1 MAEKIEVG
9 VTIKGTEK
17 VTSDLNKVDKTTKGL
32 GSSFGGVAT
41 GLDKMTGGA
50 VTAFR
55 SATTGVKTFVKGLK
69 LTRTAIIA
77 TGVGALVLGVVALVS
92 AFVSTRKGANQLKV
106 VMAAMGAV
114 VERVTGYFQAAGTYL
129 VTLFTKGHTAAV
141 ESYRE
146 EIDKLPG
153 SMQDAID
160 KAIELERRTQAL
172 RTSQRDMSV
181 AFAEGRAQ
189 IKEYNM
195 VAEDV
200 TRSLEDRLEAAQK
213 AIDIEKDLMAE
224 RQRIATEERDIAKEK
239 AAQSDSSEDDL
250 DNLATLE
257 VALINI
263 RTESAEMQTTLGNK
277 LNIISQQSAAAAKAE
292 ADAVVAAEKEKQDA
306 YDATYEAKQ
315 KANAQILK
323 DAETAG
329 EYLMSKRELEAQAL
343 MFEYEDLEA
352 AQAKKVA
359 LLEES
364 NTAYPGELELNKQ
377 ILEDIETEYN
387 RRSLDLT
394 KKFAD
399 EDQAIKDAASDKTI
413 ATAEATAQAV
423 RAARLG
429 IVAAGF
435 EALKSMAK
443 TEEGQKRLAISQI
456 LVNQGVAMS
465 QAIAGATTS
474 ATALGPGAF
483 VATPL
488 FIAQALGLVLGSFAS
503 IKGVMNQAGASSGSV
518 GSGGGGGGGG
528 STQLALTPTLESFG
542 EGALELP
549 AVQAYVLQNNIAD
562 ADALQQELLNRSS
575 L

>member
-1 MAEKIEVG
+1 MSERIDVG

-32 GSSFGGVAT
+32 GTSFEGVAT

-55 SATTGVKTFVKGLK
+55 SATAGVKTFVKGLK

-114 VERVTGYFQAAGTYL
+114 VERLTGYFQAAGTYL
-129 VTLFTKGHTAAV
+129 VTLFTKGHTAAAK
-141 ESYRE
+141 SYRE

-160 KAIELERRTQAL
+160 KARELERRTQAL

-213 AIDIEKDLMAE
+213 AIDIEKELMSE
-224 RQRIATEERDIAKEK
+224 RQKNAQEEYDIAVEK
-239 AAQSDSSEDDL
+239 AAQSDSSEEDL
-250 DNLATLE
+250 DNLAALE

-277 LNIISQQSAAAAKAE
+277 LNIIKAQSAAAAKAE
-292 ADAVVAAEKEKQDA
+292 SDAVVAAEKEKQDA
-306 YDATYEAKQ
+306 IKKTRDLIEAQQEKDEQ
-315 KANAQILK
+315 SVRDYLKTKEALELEAFEEKAMVLLAANM
-323 DAETAG
+323 TAG
-329 EYLMSKRELEAQAL
+329 EDDMAL
-343 MFEYEDLEA
+343 RRKLD
-352 AQAKKVA
+352 
-359 LLEES
+359 EEK
-364 NTAYPGELELNKQ
+364 NA
-377 ILEDIETEYN
+377 I
-387 RRSLDLT
+387 T
-394 KKFAD
+394 KKYR
-399 EDQAIKDAASDKTI
+399 DAEQLIIDTANDKKI
-413 ATAEATAQAV
+413 ATEEATAQAV
-423 RAARLG
+423 KAARLG
-429 IVAAGF
+429 IVSAGF
-435 EALKSMAK
+435 QALQSMAK

-456 LVNQGVAMS
+456 LVNQGIAMS
-465 QAIAGATTS
+465 EAFRGAQQAAAAT
-474 ATALGPGAF
+474 GPAAP
-483 VATPL
+483 VMSPL
-488 FIAQALGLVLGSFAS
+488 FTAQMLGMVLTSFAS
-503 IKGVMNQAGASSGSV
+503 IKGVMNQAGAASGSI
-518 GSGGGGGGGG
+518 GTSSGGGGGGLGG
-528 STQLALTPTLESFG
+528 TTQLALTPSLDSFG
-542 EGALELP
+542 EGTLELP
-549 AVQAYVLQNNIAD
+549 AVQAYILQNNIAD
-562 ADALQQELLNRSS
+562 ADALAQALQNQSS

>member
-1 MAEKIEVG
+1 
-9 VTIKGTEK
+9 
-17 VTSDLNKVDKTTKGL
+17 
-32 GSSFGGVAT
+32 
-41 GLDKMTGGA
+41 
-50 VTAFR
+50 
-55 SATTGVKTFVKGLK
+55 
-69 LTRTAIIA
+69 
-77 TGVGALVLGVVALVS
+77 
-92 AFVSTRKGANQLKV
+92 
-106 VMAAMGAV
+106 
-114 VERVTGYFQAAGTYL
+114 
-129 VTLFTKGHTAAV
+129 
-141 ESYRE
+141 
-146 EIDKLPG
+146 
-153 SMQDAID
+153 MQDAID

-239 AAQSDSSEDDL
+239 AAQSDSSEEDL
-250 DNLATLE
+250 DNLAALE

-277 LNIISQQSAAAAKAE
+277 LNIISQQSAAAAKTE
-292 ADAVVAAEKEKQDA
+292 ADAVVAAEKEKQEA

-315 KANAQILK
+315 KANAQTLK

-343 MFEYEDLEA
+343 MFEYEDLEE

-364 NTAYPGELELNKQ
+364 ATAYPGELKLQKQ

-399 EDQAIKDAASDKTI
+399 EDQAILDTASDKKI
-413 ATAEATAQAV
+413 ATAQATAQAV
-423 RAARLG
+423 KAANMGL
-429 IVAAGF
+429 VQAGF
-435 EALKSMAK
+435 QALNAMAK
-443 TEEGQKRLAISQI
+443 TEEGQKRLAIAQI
-456 LVNQGVAMS
+456 LVNQGIAMS
-465 QAIAGATTS
+465 AAIR
-474 ATALGPGAF
+474 TALTAAAMLPQPAGMFAVPGFTAS
-483 VATPL
+483 L
-488 FIAQALGLVLGSFAS
+488 IGMVLSSFAS

-518 GSGGGGGGGG
+518 GSVGGGGGGG
-528 STQLALTPTLESFG
+528 SSAGMQLGLTPNLEGVTQVQEAMPPVKAFVVQSQLADES
-542 EGALELP
+542 ALVAQLK
-549 AVQAYVLQNNIAD
+549 AMA
-562 ADALQQELLNRSS
+562 S

>member
-1 MAEKIEVG
+1 MSERIDVG
-9 VTIKGTEK
+9 VRITGTEK

-32 GSSFGGVAT
+32 GTSFEGVAT

-160 KAIELERRTQAL
+160 KARELERRTQAL

-213 AIDIEKDLMAE
+213 AIDIEKELMSE
-224 RQRIATEERDIAKEK
+224 RQKNAQEEFDIAVEK
-239 AAQSDSSEDDL
+239 AAQSDSSEEDL
-250 DNLATLE
+250 DNLAALE

-277 LNIISQQSAAAAKAE
+277 LNIIKAQSAAAAKAE
-292 ADAVVAAEKEKQDA
+292 SDAVVAAEKEKQDA
-306 YDATYEAKQ
+306 IKKTRDLIEAQQEKDEESVRDYLKTKEALELEAFEE
-315 KANAQILK
+315 KAMVLLAANM
-323 DAETAG
+323 TAG
-329 EYLMSKRELEAQAL
+329 EDDMAL
-343 MFEYEDLEA
+343 RRKLDEEKNAITQKYRDAEQLIIDTA
-352 AQAKKVA
+352 DAKKVA
-359 LLEES
+359 
-364 NTAYPGELELNKQ
+364 TAQ
-377 ILEDIETEYN
+377 
-387 RRSLDLT
+387 
-394 KKFAD
+394 
-399 EDQAIKDAASDKTI
+399 
-413 ATAEATAQAV
+413 ATAQAV
-423 RAARLG
+423 KAANMGL
-429 IVAAGF
+429 VQAGF
-435 EALKSMAK
+435 QALSVMAK

-456 LVNQGVAMS
+456 LVNQGIAMS
-465 QAIAGATTS
+465 NAVVAGLS
-474 ATALGPGAF
+474 AAAKMPQPAGLFMAPGFVASALG
-483 VATPL
+483 
-488 FIAQALGLVLGSFAS
+488 IALTSFAS
-503 IKGVMNQAGASSGSV
+503 IKGVMNQAGAASGSV
-518 GSGGGGGGGG
+518 GTSSGGGAGGISSGMQLGLTPNLDNVTQVQQAIPPVKAFVVQ
-528 STQLALTPTLESFG
+528 SQLADES
-542 EGALELP
+542 ALVAQLK
-549 AVQAYVLQNNIAD
+549 AMA
-562 ADALQQELLNRSS
+562 S

>member
-1 MAEKIEVG
+1 MSERIDVG
-9 VTIKGTEK
+9 VRITGTEK

-32 GSSFGGVAT
+32 GTSFEGVAT

-160 KAIELERRTQAL
+160 KARELERRTQSL

-213 AIDIEKDLMAE
+213 AIDIEKELMSE
-224 RQRIATEERDIAKEK
+224 RQKNAQEEFDIAVEK
-239 AAQSDSSEDDL
+239 AAQSDSSEEDL
-250 DNLATLE
+250 DNLAALE

-277 LNIISQQSAAAAKAE
+277 LNIIKAQSAAAAKAE
-292 ADAVVAAEKEKQDA
+292 SDAVVAAEKEKQDA
-306 YDATYEAKQ
+306 IKKTRDLIEAQQEKDEESVRDYLKTKEALELEAFEE
-315 KANAQILK
+315 KAMVLLAANM
-323 DAETAG
+323 TAG
-329 EYLMSKRELEAQAL
+329 EDDMAL
-343 MFEYEDLEA
+343 RRKLDEEKNAITQKYRDAEQLIIDTA
-352 AQAKKVA
+352 DAKKVA
-359 LLEES
+359 
-364 NTAYPGELELNKQ
+364 TAQ
-377 ILEDIETEYN
+377 
-387 RRSLDLT
+387 
-394 KKFAD
+394 
-399 EDQAIKDAASDKTI
+399 
-413 ATAEATAQAV
+413 ATAQAV
-423 RAARLG
+423 KAANMGL
-429 IVAAGF
+429 VQAGF
-435 EALKSMAK
+435 QALSVMAK

-456 LVNQGVAMS
+456 LVNQGIAMS
-465 QAIAGATTS
+465 NAVVAGLS
-474 ATALGPGAF
+474 AAAKMPQPAGLFMAPGFVASALG
-483 VATPL
+483 
-488 FIAQALGLVLGSFAS
+488 IALTSFAS
-503 IKGVMNQAGASSGSV
+503 IKGVMNQAGAASGSV
-518 GSGGGGGGGG
+518 GTSSGGGAGGISSGMQLGLTPNLDNVTQVQQAIPPVKAFVVQ
-528 STQLALTPTLESFG
+528 SQLADES
-542 EGALELP
+542 ALVAQLK
-549 AVQAYVLQNNIAD
+549 AMA
-562 ADALQQELLNRSS
+562 S

>member
-1 MAEKIEVG
+1 MSERIDVG
-9 VTIKGTEK
+9 VTIKGTGK
-17 VTSDLNKVDKTTKGL
+17 VTSDLSKVDSKAKGL
-32 GSSFGGVAT
+32 GTSFEGVAT

-55 SATTGVKTFVKGLK
+55 SATAGVKTFVKGLK

-114 VERVTGYFQAAGTYL
+114 VERLTGYFQAAGTYL

-160 KAIELERRTQAL
+160 KARELERRTQAL

-200 TRSLEDRLEAAQK
+200 TRSLEDRLKAAQK
-213 AIDIEKDLMAE
+213 AIDIEKDLMAQ
-224 RQRIATEERDIAKEK
+224 RQQNAQEEFDIAVEK
-239 AAQSDSSEDDL
+239 AAQSDSSEEDL
-250 DNLATLE
+250 DNLAALE

-277 LNIISQQSAAAAKAE
+277 LNIISNQTIAAAKAE
-292 ADAVVAAEKEKQDA
+292 SDAVAASEKEKRDEIKKTR
-306 YDATYEAKQ
+306 DLIEAQQAKDEESVRDY
-315 KANAQILK
+315 LK
-323 DAETAG
+323 TKEA
-329 EYLMSKRELEAQAL
+329 LELEAFQEKAMVLLAANMTAKEDDMAL
-343 MFEYEDLEA
+343 RRKLDEERNAITQKYRDAEQLIIDTADAKAKA
-352 AQAKKVA
+352 AQDKIDQEK
-359 LLEES
+359 E
-364 NTAYPGELELNKQ
+364 N
-377 ILEDIETEYN
+377 
-387 RRSLDLT
+387 
-394 KKFAD
+394 AD
-399 EDQAIKDAASDKTI
+399 NKTI
-413 ATAEATAQAV
+413 AREKAAAQAV

-435 EALKSMAK
+435 DALKSMAK
-443 TEEGQKRLAISQI
+443 TEEGQKKLAISQI
-456 LVNQGVAMS
+456 LVNQGIAMS
-465 QAIAGATTS
+465 EAFRGAQQAAAAT
-474 ATALGPGAF
+474 GPAAP
-483 VATPL
+483 VMSPL
-488 FIAQALGLVLGSFAS
+488 FTAQMIGMVLASFAS
-503 IKGVMNQAGASSGSV
+503 IKGVMNQAGASSGAV
-518 GSGGGGGGGG
+518 GTSSGGSGGG
-528 STQLALTPTLESFG
+528 STQLALTPSFDSFG

>member
-1 MAEKIEVG
+1 MSERIDVG

-17 VTSDLNKVDKTTKGL
+17 VSSDLSKVDSKAKGL
-32 GSSFGGVAT
+32 GTSFEGVAT

-55 SATTGVKTFVKGLK
+55 SATAGVKTFVKGLK

-114 VERVTGYFQAAGTYL
+114 VERLTGYFQAAGTYL
-129 VTLFTKGHTAAV
+129 VTLFTKGHTAAAK
-141 ESYRE
+141 SYRE

-160 KAIELERRTQAL
+160 KARELERRTQAL

-213 AIDIEKDLMAE
+213 AIDIEKELMSE
-224 RQRIATEERDIAKEK
+224 RQKNAQEEYDIAVEK
-239 AAQSDSSEDDL
+239 AAQSDSSEEDL
-250 DNLATLE
+250 DNLAALE

-277 LNIISQQSAAAAKAE
+277 LNIIKAQSAAAAKAE
-292 ADAVVAAEKEKQDA
+292 SDAVVAAEKEKQDA
-306 YDATYEAKQ
+306 IKKTRDLIEAQQEKDEQ
-315 KANAQILK
+315 SVRDYLKTKEALELEAFEEKAMVLLAANM
-323 DAETAG
+323 TAG
-329 EYLMSKRELEAQAL
+329 EDDMAL
-343 MFEYEDLEA
+343 RRKLD
-352 AQAKKVA
+352 
-359 LLEES
+359 EEK
-364 NTAYPGELELNKQ
+364 NA
-377 ILEDIETEYN
+377 I
-387 RRSLDLT
+387 T
-394 KKFAD
+394 KKYR
-399 EDQAIKDAASDKTI
+399 DAEQLIIDTANDKKI
-413 ATAEATAQAV
+413 ATEEATAQAV
-423 RAARLG
+423 KAARLG
-429 IVAAGF
+429 IVSAGF
-435 EALKSMAK
+435 QALQSMAK

-456 LVNQGVAMS
+456 LVNQGIAMS
-465 QAIAGATTS
+465 EAFRGAQQAAAAT
-474 ATALGPGAF
+474 GPAAP
-483 VATPL
+483 VMSPL
-488 FIAQALGLVLGSFAS
+488 FTAQMLGMVLTSFAS
-503 IKGVMNQAGASSGSV
+503 IKGVMNQAGAASGSI
-518 GSGGGGGGGG
+518 GTSSGGGGGGLGG
-528 STQLALTPTLESFG
+528 TTQLALTPSLDSFG
-542 EGALELP
+542 EGTLELP
-549 AVQAYVLQNNIAD
+549 AVQAYILQNNIAD
-562 ADALQQELLNRSS
+562 ADALAQALQNQSS

>member
-1 MAEKIEVG
+1 MAERIDVG
-9 VTIKGTEK
+9 VRITGTEK
-17 VTSDLNKVDKTTKGL
+17 VTSDLTKVDKTTKGL
-32 GSSFGGVAT
+32 GTSFDGVAA

-92 AFVSTRKGANQLKV
+92 AFVSTRKGANQLKI

-114 VERVTGYFQAAGTYL
+114 VERITGYFQAAGTYL
-129 VTLFTKGHTAAV
+129 VTLFTKGHTAAAK
-141 ESYRE
+141 SYRE

-224 RQRIATEERDIAKEK
+224 RQRIATEERDIALEK
-239 AAQSDSSEDDL
+239 AAQSDTSEDDL
-250 DNLATLE
+250 DNLAALE
-257 VALINI
+257 VNLINI
-263 RTESAEMQTTLGNK
+263 RTESAEMQTTLNNK
-277 LNIISQQSAAAAKAE
+277 LNIIKAQSAAAAKAE

-306 YDATYEAKQ
+306 IKKTRDLIEDQQEKDEQSVRDYLKTKEA
-315 KANAQILK
+315 L
-323 DAETAG
+323 
-329 EYLMSKRELEAQAL
+329 ELEAFQEKAMVLLAANMTAKEDDMAL
-343 MFEYEDLEA
+343 RRKLDEERNAITQKYRDAEQLIIDTADAKAKA
-352 AQAKKVA
+352 AQDKIDQEK
-359 LLEES
+359 E
-364 NTAYPGELELNKQ
+364 TADN
-377 ILEDIETEYN
+377 
-387 RRSLDLT
+387 
-394 KKFAD
+394 
-399 EDQAIKDAASDKTI
+399 KTI
-413 ATAEATAQAV
+413 AREKATADAV

-435 EALKSMAK
+435 DALKSMAK
-443 TEEGQKRLAISQI
+443 TEAGQKKIAIAQI
-456 LVNQGVAMS
+456 LINQGMAMS
-465 QAIAGATTS
+465 DAARIATKAALSLPQPAGMFAVPGF
-474 ATALGPGAF
+474 TASMIGM
-483 VATPL
+483 
-488 FIAQALGLVLGSFAS
+488 VLGTFAS
-503 IKGVMNQAGASSGSV
+503 IKGVMNQAGASAGSV
-518 GSGGGGGGGG
+518 GTSSGGGGGGG

-562 ADALQQELLNRSS
+562 ADALAQALQNQSS

>member
-1 MAEKIEVG
+1 MAERIDVG

-17 VTSDLNKVDKTTKGL
+17 VSSDLNKVDKATKGL
-32 GSSFGGVAT
+32 GTSFDGVAA

-69 LTRTAIIA
+69 LTKTAIIA

-92 AFVSTRKGANQLKV
+92 AFVSTRKGANQLKI

-114 VERVTGYFQAAGTYL
+114 VERITGYFQAAGTYL

-213 AIDIEKDLMAE
+213 AIDIEKDLMAQ
-224 RQRIATEERDIAKEK
+224 RQQNAQEEFDIATER
-239 AAQSDSSEDDL
+239 AAQSDTSEDDL
-250 DNLATLE
+250 DNLAALE
-257 VALINI
+257 VNLINI
-263 RTESAEMQTTLGNK
+263 RTESAEMQTTLNNK
-277 LNIISQQSAAAAKAE
+277 LNIIKAQSAAAAKAE

-306 YDATYEAKQ
+306 IKKTRDLIEDQQEKDEQSVRDYLKTKEALELEAFQ
-315 KANAQILK
+315 EKAMLLLAANM
-323 DAETAG
+323 TAG
-329 EYLMSKRELEAQAL
+329 EDDMAL
-343 MFEYEDLEA
+343 RRKLDEERNAITKTYRDAEQLIIDTA
-352 AQAKKVA
+352 DAKTV
-359 LLEES
+359 
-364 NTAYPGELELNKQ
+364 
-377 ILEDIETEYN
+377 
-387 RRSLDLT
+387 
-394 KKFAD
+394 
-399 EDQAIKDAASDKTI
+399 

-435 EALKSMAK
+435 QALQSMAK
-443 TEEGQKRLAISQI
+443 TEEGQKKLAISQI
-456 LVNQGVAMS
+456 LVNQGIAM
-465 QAIAGATTS
+465 AEAYRGAMQS
-474 ATALGPGAF
+474 ASGTGPLAAFTAPGF
-483 VATPL
+483 TATM
-488 FIAQALGLVLGSFAS
+488 IGMVLSSFAS

-518 GSGGGGGGGG
+518 GTSSGGGGG
-528 STQLALTPTLESFG
+528 TAQLALTPTLDSF
-542 EGALELP
+542 EGDTLELP

>member
-1 MAEKIEVG
+1 MSERIDVG

-17 VTSDLNKVDKTTKGL
+17 VTSDLSKVDSKAKGL
-32 GSSFGGVAT
+32 GTSFEGVAT

-55 SATTGVKTFVKGLK
+55 SATAGVKTFVKGLK

-114 VERVTGYFQAAGTYL
+114 VERLTGYFQAAGTYL
-129 VTLFTKGHTAAV
+129 VTLFTKGHTAAAK
-141 ESYRE
+141 SYRE

-160 KAIELERRTQAL
+160 KARELERRTQAL

-213 AIDIEKDLMAE
+213 AIDIEKELMSE
-224 RQRIATEERDIAKEK
+224 RQKNAQEEYDIAVEK
-239 AAQSDSSEDDL
+239 AAQSDSSEEDL
-250 DNLATLE
+250 DNLAALE

-277 LNIISQQSAAAAKAE
+277 LNIIKAQSAAAAKAE
-292 ADAVVAAEKEKQDA
+292 SDAVVAAEKEKQDA
-306 YDATYEAKQ
+306 IKKTRDLIEAQQEKDEQ
-315 KANAQILK
+315 SVRDYLKTKEALELEAFEEKAMVLLAANM
-323 DAETAG
+323 TAG
-329 EYLMSKRELEAQAL
+329 EDDMAL
-343 MFEYEDLEA
+343 RRKLD
-352 AQAKKVA
+352 
-359 LLEES
+359 EEK
-364 NTAYPGELELNKQ
+364 NA
-377 ILEDIETEYN
+377 I
-387 RRSLDLT
+387 T
-394 KKFAD
+394 KKYR
-399 EDQAIKDAASDKTI
+399 DAEQLIIDTANDKKI
-413 ATAEATAQAV
+413 ATEEATAQAV
-423 RAARLG
+423 KAARLG
-429 IVAAGF
+429 IVSAGF
-435 EALKSMAK
+435 QALQSMAK

-456 LVNQGVAMS
+456 LVNQGIAMS
-465 QAIAGATTS
+465 EAFRGAQQAAAAT
-474 ATALGPGAF
+474 GPAAP
-483 VATPL
+483 VMSPL
-488 FIAQALGLVLGSFAS
+488 FTAQMLGMVLTSFAS
-503 IKGVMNQAGASSGSV
+503 IKGVMNQAGAASGSI
-518 GSGGGGGGGG
+518 GTSSGGGGGGLGG
-528 STQLALTPTLESFG
+528 TTQLALTPSLDSFG
-542 EGALELP
+542 EGTLELP
-549 AVQAYVLQNNIAD
+549 AVQAYILQNNIAD
-562 ADALQQELLNRSS
+562 ADALAQALQNQSS

>member
-1 MAEKIEVG
+1 MAERIDVG

-17 VTSDLNKVDKTTKGL
+17 VSSDLNKVDKATKGL
-32 GSSFGGVAT
+32 GTSFDGVAA

-69 LTRTAIIA
+69 LTKTAIIA

-213 AIDIEKDLMAE
+213 AIDIEKDLMAQ
-224 RQRIATEERDIAKEK
+224 RQQNAQEEFDIATER
-239 AAQSDSSEDDL
+239 AAQSDTSEDDL
-250 DNLATLE
+250 DNLAALE
-257 VALINI
+257 VNLINI
-263 RTESAEMQTTLGNK
+263 RTESAEMQTTLNNK
-277 LNIISQQSAAAAKAE
+277 LNIIKAQSAAAAKAE

-306 YDATYEAKQ
+306 IKKTRDLIEDQQEKDEQSVRDYLKTKEALELEAFQ
-315 KANAQILK
+315 EKAMLLLAANM
-323 DAETAG
+323 TAG
-329 EYLMSKRELEAQAL
+329 EDDMAL
-343 MFEYEDLEA
+343 RRKLDEERNAITKTYRDAEQLIIDTA
-352 AQAKKVA
+352 DAKTV
-359 LLEES
+359 
-364 NTAYPGELELNKQ
+364 
-377 ILEDIETEYN
+377 
-387 RRSLDLT
+387 
-394 KKFAD
+394 
-399 EDQAIKDAASDKTI
+399 

-435 EALKSMAK
+435 QALQSMAK
-443 TEEGQKRLAISQI
+443 TEEGQKKLAISQI
-456 LVNQGVAMS
+456 LVNQGIAM
-465 QAIAGATTS
+465 AEAYRGAMQS
-474 ATALGPGAF
+474 ASGTGPLAAFTAPGF
-483 VATPL
+483 TATM
-488 FIAQALGLVLGSFAS
+488 IGMVLSSFAS

-518 GSGGGGGGGG
+518 GTSSGGGGGGG
-528 STQLALTPTLESFG
+528 STQLALTPTLESF
-542 EGALELP
+542 EGDTLELP

-562 ADALQQELLNRSS
+562 ADALAQALQNQSS